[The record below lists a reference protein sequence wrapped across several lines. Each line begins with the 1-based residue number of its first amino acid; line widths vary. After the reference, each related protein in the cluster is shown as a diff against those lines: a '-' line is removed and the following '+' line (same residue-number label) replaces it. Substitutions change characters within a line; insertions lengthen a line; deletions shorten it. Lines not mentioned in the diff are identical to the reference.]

1 MSHLAVLMKLNK
13 KSKKLKNENIV
24 SVKSFCEGIKGKS
37 ICNCLVKAPQDSRLD
52 PKTCRLQTFDVA
64 GNKSGK
70 TKGAVILVLLK
81 NRKRNSC
88 VFSLSV
94 SRAEFVLFQSV

>member
-37 ICNCLVKAPQDSRLD
+37 MSNYLVKAPQDSRLD

-64 GNKSGK
+64 GNMSGK